1 MFKVL
6 HGNILFQPW
15 IRTAAISC
23 INTWGEHC
31 GFKEFF
37 DGEMIGDALKSGT
50 PTLRIELWAWL
61 TERLPTCKYR
71 KINVLFGSFQ
81 NFLLQQRNQFLPF
94 CIEVCCFAEM
104 VYMLPIGLL
113 HFDMIPVV

>member
-1 MFKVL
+1 ML
-6 HGNILFQPW
+6 QHLFQPW

-23 INTWGEHC
+23 INTWGENC

-37 DGEMIGDALKSGT
+37 DGEMIGDALKSGS

-71 KINVLFGSFQ
+71 KINVLFGGVQ
-81 NFLLQQRNQFLPF
+81 NFLLQHRSTFWSFYIQL
-94 CIEVCCFAEM
+94 CLFAQM
-104 VYMLPIGLL
+104 VYMLPVGYTTL
-113 HFDMIPVV
+113 

>member
-1 MFKVL
+1 MK
-6 HGNILFQPW
+6 HLFQPW

-61 TERLPTCKYR
+61 TEKLPTCKYR
-71 KINVLFGSFQ
+71 KLMFCLAVFKTFCCDTEKPVFVFLHSAVLFCSD
-81 NFLLQQRNQFLPF
+81 
-94 CIEVCCFAEM
+94 
-104 VYMLPIGLL
+104 GLHVASWL
-113 HFDMIPVV
+113 YCTST